1 MAGGQERI
9 LRRRIRSVQSTKKIT
24 RAMELI
30 AASRI
35 VKAQARVAA
44 AVPYADRIT
53 DVARHLQESGG
64 SNHPLLLPRPEIRA
78 VALVVIGA
86 DRGLCGGYNSSVIR
100 AAEAEI
106 REHARAGRVY
116 TLVTAGRKV
125 ESYFRF
131 RNYHIR
137 ASHSGFSGSPS
148 YEDARE
154 IASSLLQPFEAGE
167 LDLVQTVYTRFI
179 SAGRQE
185 VIVRPLLPLDSGDF
199 ALLSAPVIAAI
210 RRLPEHDRYLRG
222 LRSWVGFRQVGIN
235 VDRRTRAAGQPKY
248 TTWKLVRLALDG
260 ICSFSVVPLRAATI
274 AGLLAIAAAGGFSL
288 YAVYQRLIVGTT
300 PVGFTASVVL
310 MTFLSGVQL
319 TFLGV
324 LGEYLGRIYGES
336 KGRPSYVVAEVKGKV

>member
-64 SNHPLLLPRPEIRA
+64 SSHPLLMPRPEIRN

-106 REHARAGRVY
+106 REHARAGREY

-125 ESYFRF
+125 EGYFRF
-131 RNYHIR
+131 RNYRIR
-137 ASHSGFSGSPS
+137 ASHSGFSGAPS

-154 IASSLLQPFEAGE
+154 IASSLLAPFEAGE
-167 LDLVQTVYTRFI
+167 IDLVQTVYTRFV

-185 VIVRPLLPLDSGDF
+185 VIVRPLLPLDSADF
-199 ALLSAPVIAAI
+199 EGGHTASSAATGGAHEASGSDGAKPAYEFEPNPEAILDELLPRYAQARVYAALLNAAASEHAARQRAMKAATDNADELITALSRVMNRARQDAITTEIMEIAGGAEA
-210 RRLPEHDRYLRG
+210 LQADGGEHDVHERFDFG
-222 LRSWVGFRQVGIN
+222 GV
-235 VDRRTRAAGQPKY
+235 RAAL
-248 TTWKLVRLALDG
+248 T
-260 ICSFSVVPLRAATI
+260 
-274 AGLLAIAAAGGFSL
+274 AGHTGH
-288 YAVYQRLIVGTT
+288 
-300 PVGFTASVVL
+300 
-310 MTFLSGVQL
+310 
-319 TFLGV
+319 
-324 LGEYLGRIYGES
+324 
-336 KGRPSYVVAEVKGKV
+336 

>member
-9 LRRRIRSVQSTKKIT
+9 LRRRIRTVQSTKKIT

-35 VKAQARVAA
+35 VKAQARVVA

-64 SNHPLLLPRPEIRA
+64 SSHPLLMPRPEIRA

-106 REHARAGRVY
+106 REHARAGRDY

-125 ESYFRF
+125 EGYFRF
-131 RNYHIR
+131 RNYRIR
-137 ASHSGFSGSPS
+137 ASHSGFSGAPS

-154 IASSLLQPFEAGE
+154 IAASLLEPFEAGE
-167 LDLVQTVYTRFI
+167 IDLVQTVYTRFI

-185 VIVRPLLPLDSGDF
+185 VVVRPLLPLDSADFEGGHTASSAATAASGDAKAAYEF
-199 ALLSAPVIAAI
+199 EPNPEAILDELLPRYAQARVYAALLNAAASEHAARQRARKAATDNADELITALSRVMNRARQDAITTEIMEIAGGAEA
-210 RRLPEHDRYLRG
+210 LQADEGEHDEHERFDFG
-222 LRSWVGFRQVGIN
+222 GV
-235 VDRRTRAAGQPKY
+235 RAAL
-248 TTWKLVRLALDG
+248 T
-260 ICSFSVVPLRAATI
+260 
-274 AGLLAIAAAGGFSL
+274 AGHTGH
-288 YAVYQRLIVGTT
+288 
-300 PVGFTASVVL
+300 
-310 MTFLSGVQL
+310 
-319 TFLGV
+319 
-324 LGEYLGRIYGES
+324 
-336 KGRPSYVVAEVKGKV
+336 

>member
-53 DVARHLQESGG
+53 DVARHLQEGGG
-64 SNHPLLLPRPEIRA
+64 SSHALLLPRPEIRN

-106 REHARAGRVY
+106 REHARAGRDY

-125 ESYFRF
+125 EGYFRF
-131 RNYHIR
+131 RNYRIR
-137 ASHSGFSGSPS
+137 ASHTGFSGSPS

-154 IASSLLQPFEAGE
+154 IAASLLEPFEAGE
-167 LDLVQTVYTRFI
+167 IDLVQTVYTRFI

-185 VIVRPLLPLDSGDF
+185 VIVRPLLPLDSADF
-199 ALLSAPVIAAI
+199 EGGNTASSSATAGSHDASGSAGAKPAYEFEPNPEAILDELLPRYAQARVYAALLNAAASEHAARQRAMKAATDNADELITALSQVMNRARQDAITTEIMEIAGGAEA
-210 RRLPEHDRYLRG
+210 LKADEGEHADHERFDFG
-222 LRSWVGFRQVGIN
+222 GV
-235 VDRRTRAAGQPKY
+235 RAAL
-248 TTWKLVRLALDG
+248 T
-260 ICSFSVVPLRAATI
+260 
-274 AGLLAIAAAGGFSL
+274 AGHTS
-288 YAVYQRLIVGTT
+288 
-300 PVGFTASVVL
+300 
-310 MTFLSGVQL
+310 
-319 TFLGV
+319 
-324 LGEYLGRIYGES
+324 
-336 KGRPSYVVAEVKGKV
+336 

>member
-64 SNHPLLLPRPEIRA
+64 SNHPLLLPRPEIRT

-106 REHARAGRVY
+106 REHARAGRDY

-199 ALLSAPVIAAI
+199 EGGHTARGASPVSDHAEAAKAAYEFEPNPEAILDELLPRYAQARVYAALLNAAASEHAARQRAMKAATDNADELITALSRVMNRARQDAITTEIMEIAGGAEA
-210 RRLPEHDRYLRG
+210 LKADEGEHDVHERFDFG
-222 LRSWVGFRQVGIN
+222 GV
-235 VDRRTRAAGQPKY
+235 RAAL
-248 TTWKLVRLALDG
+248 T
-260 ICSFSVVPLRAATI
+260 
-274 AGLLAIAAAGGFSL
+274 AGHTSH
-288 YAVYQRLIVGTT
+288 
-300 PVGFTASVVL
+300 
-310 MTFLSGVQL
+310 
-319 TFLGV
+319 
-324 LGEYLGRIYGES
+324 
-336 KGRPSYVVAEVKGKV
+336 

>member
-64 SNHPLLLPRPEIRA
+64 SSHPLLSPRPEIRN

-106 REHARAGRVY
+106 REHARAGRGY
-116 TLVTAGRKV
+116 ALVTAGRKV
-125 ESYFRF
+125 EGYFRF
-131 RNYHIR
+131 RNYRIR
-137 ASHSGFSGSPS
+137 AAHSGFSGNPS

-154 IASSLLQPFEAGE
+154 IAGSLLEPFEAGE
-167 LDLVQTVYTRFI
+167 FDLVQTVYTRFI

-185 VIVRPLLPLDSGDF
+185 VVVRPLLPLDREDF
-199 ALLSAPVIAAI
+199 EGGRAASSAHSAGPGAGGSDEQKAAYEFEPNPEAILDELLPRYAQARVYAALLNAAASEHAARQRAMKAATDNADELI
-210 RRLPEHDRYLRG
+210 TALSRVMNRARQDAITTEIMEIVGGAEALQADQGEHDEHERFDFG
-222 LRSWVGFRQVGIN
+222 GV
-235 VDRRTRAAGQPKY
+235 RAAL
-248 TTWKLVRLALDG
+248 T
-260 ICSFSVVPLRAATI
+260 
-274 AGLLAIAAAGGFSL
+274 AGH
-288 YAVYQRLIVGTT
+288 
-300 PVGFTASVVL
+300 TAH
-310 MTFLSGVQL
+310 
-319 TFLGV
+319 
-324 LGEYLGRIYGES
+324 
-336 KGRPSYVVAEVKGKV
+336 